1 MKGKAILVLG
11 ILFWSLLQAGL
22 GDYNFSYSVSS
33 WQELSSAN
41 NLGDIDTDEEN
52 FTNPDYPA
60 GQTVTYGTGLPI
72 GFDFY
77 FDGHVYDRFGVNAN
91 GWIGLG
97 KSEYGLRSVD
107 LLSSSYASPLNYIN
121 ASHPYEDRLARIAGF
136 ARDLAAQS
144 GASLSYATLG
154 TAPERVLVVQWKNYR
169 RRNASAE
176 SFNFQIQLHESGSE
190 VRIVYG
196 QMQSSGTFTVQVGMR
211 AMPAAEASNFA
222 TLNTNDGWTYS
233 TPGSAANTAAVIS
246 ATNYPIAGACFRWQP
261 PNHAQADFVAYPQS
275 GFAPLSVNFTDQS
288 TAGASPITSWFW
300 TFGDGG
306 TSNAQNPSHIYQNP
320 GTYTVS
326 LTTTDGDAN
335 QATKTRENYI
345 SAYVPATSGNCYL
358 EMDGFDAHISWDP
371 ISTDEHGL
379 PLDADYYYLYFNGS
393 ADPEA
398 EYYFLAPI
406 TYPTTDYIHQ
416 GVGRGARHM
425 FYRVKAINTDD

>member
-169 RRNASAE
+169 RRTASTE

-288 TAGASPITSWFW
+288 TAGASPITSWYW

-306 TSNAQNPSHIYQNP
+306 TSNAQNPSHIYQTPVPTLSVLQLRMEMQIKRPKP
-320 GTYTVS
+320 GRIISRRMCLQHPETAIWKWMALMRISPGIRYQPMS
-326 LTTTDGDAN
+326 MDCPWMQTTIT
-335 QATKTRENYI
+335 
-345 SAYVPATSGNCYL
+345 C
-358 EMDGFDAHISWDP
+358 
-371 ISTDEHGL
+371 ISTAPQILKLNTISL
-379 PLDADYYYLYFNGS
+379 PPS
-393 ADPEA
+393 RIP
-398 EYYFLAPI
+398 PQ
-406 TYPTTDYIHQ
+406 TTST
-416 GVGRGARHM
+416 RA
-425 FYRVKAINTDD
+425 